1 MTPDP
6 IKQLETYELTARPMQ
21 MEDVPA
27 LHALSI
33 GVQWPH
39 RPDDWA
45 MLIGLG
51 QGVVAEDE
59 IGRVVGSAMWWP
71 MGPDLAR
78 IGMVITTPRLQ
89 EYGAARWL
97 AQQIAGPIGGRDK
110 VLTATRAALRL
121 CLSLGF
127 RPGLTVHQH
136 QGIVAEAPPAVPGAR
151 PMMAADEAA
160 VRALDAAALTAE
172 RRAVLDAL
180 LSVSEGTVVERG
192 GEVVGFALCRRF
204 GRGHVVGPVVAA
216 SEEDAL
222 ALVAPH
228 VAAHAGRF
236 LRLDTPEARGAAQD
250 LSRSLRAVPLQH
262 GHFDGAGAGPGS
274 GRTGADLRIGE
285 PIARLTYDAVSARS
299 ILAGSN
305 YEIKRLRGR
314 LTDRRGS

>member
-1 MTPDP
+1 MLEACCYDVWDTAASESGMKPNP
-6 IKQLETYELTARPMQ
+6 IKQLESYEVTARPMTMQ
-21 MEDVPA
+21 DVPA
-27 LHALSI
+27 LHVLSI

-39 RPDDWA
+39 RPEDWA
-45 MLIGLG
+45 MLIELG
-51 QGVVAEDE
+51 HGVVAEDK

-97 AQQIAGPIGGRDK
+97 MQQVTGPIGDRDK

-121 CLSLGF
+121 YLSLGF
-127 RPGLTVHQH
+127 RPGLTVYQH
-136 QGIVAEAPPAVPGAR
+136 QGIVVEAPTAVPGAR
-151 PMMAADEAA
+151 PMMATDEAA

-180 LSVSEGTVVERG
+180 LSVSNGTVVERD

-216 SEEDAL
+216 SEADAM

-236 LRLDTPEARGAAQD
+236 LRLDTREVEGP
-250 LSRSLRAVPLQH
+250 LRAYLEAC
-262 GHFDGAGAGPGS
+262 GLLLFDTGIS
-274 GRTGADLRIGE
+274 MSLGRDRAPEG
-285 PIARLTYDAVSARS
+285 SAR
-299 ILAGSN
+299 IYGLASHSLG
-305 YEIKRLRGR
+305 
-314 LTDRRGS
+314 